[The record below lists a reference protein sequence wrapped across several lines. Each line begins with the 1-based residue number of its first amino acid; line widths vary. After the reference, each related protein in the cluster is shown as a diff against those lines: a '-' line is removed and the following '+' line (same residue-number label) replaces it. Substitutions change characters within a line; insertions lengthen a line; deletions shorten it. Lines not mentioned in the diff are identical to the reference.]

1 MDRLRNSSIVAKA
14 GNGFA
19 GVKDFLT
26 SGSPLSKIALAV
38 IFIVVFIASVSIFRK
53 IYKRYKQVA
62 TSSPW
67 ILKGTKEGKKAI
79 VITQNPET
87 DGSIT
92 AHRSKNEF
100 GGLEFSYMIWIYIAD
115 VTQGKGTDTNDR
127 IPEEGQHILH
137 KGNATAKNIQAPG
150 IWLHKN
156 KNSLRINMNTFKHV
170 KEFVDVDNIPLNKW
184 VHLTVAVRQRDLD
197 VFINGNIVQRL
208 KMKGLPRQNY
218 GNIYLNAFRGIDGFM
233 SNTRYFNFYIS
244 FREID
249 EHIKYG
255 PSLKA
260 CIDTGEK
267 PPYFVP
273 NWWLS

>member
-1 MDRLRNSSIVAKA
+1 MDRLRNSSAIGKVS
-14 GNGFA
+14 NGFS
-19 GVKDFLT
+19 GVKNFLT

-38 IFIVVFIASVSIFRK
+38 IFIVVFIASVSIISK

-79 VITQNPET
+79 VVTQNPET

-92 AHRSKNEF
+92 AYRSKNEF
-100 GGLEFSYMIWIYIAD
+100 GGLEFSYMLWIFISD
-115 VTQGKGTDTNDR
+115 VNHGTTDAQGR

-137 KGNATAKNIQAPG
+137 KGNESSRNIQAPG

-197 VFINGNIVQRL
+197 VFINGNIVERL

-218 GNIYLNAFRGIDGFM
+218 GNIYLNAFKGIDGFL
-233 SNTRYFNFYIS
+233 SNARYFNFYIS